1 MFFIIYR
8 YFILLPPCGVHGIK
22 HKVSNADEINLV
34 RAKNKTLPIARSI
47 IYGLWREK
55 PAGSGLI
62 KKIYFHSFFIF
73 FSIKLL
79 NATFSA
85 VPSNPVYKE
94 LGGYLNK
101 YQAENCRSNPHDR
114 AFVTVCAGVAV
125 GVIVHSGTHIIIYDI
140 ESRLTSDLYL
150 CATRIGQYMY
160 TMFIHDVTL
169 LLLLFYLHP
178 EQNIVPPSPTF
189 QPTKRPSFNHS
200 VSTVRSS
207 VINVFNNSSSRSR
220 CRTHNI

>member
-1 MFFIIYR
+1 MTRKTCRF
-8 YFILLPPCGVHGIK
+8 GANQK
-22 HKVSNADEINLV
+22 IN
-34 RAKNKTLPIARSI
+34 
-47 IYGLWREK
+47 
-55 PAGSGLI
+55 
-62 KKIYFHSFFIF
+62 FHSFFIF

-125 GVIVHSGTHIIIYDI
+125 GVIVHCGTHIIMYDI

-150 CATRIGQYMY
+150 CATRVGQYMY
-160 TMFIHDVTL
+160 TMFNVYTRRNTTVIVI
-169 LLLLFYLHP
+169 LFTPRTKHCAP
-178 EQNIVPPSPTF
+178 FSHF
-189 QPTKRPSFNHS
+189 QPTKK
-200 VSTVRSS
+200 TVFPPFRLYGKI
-207 VINVFNNSSSRSR
+207 VRDKHF
-220 CRTHNI
+220 